1 MMGRWKKYAGVLL
14 LALLFLSGCSVEK
27 TEQKKMKNLDF
38 VLMEDSQIPEELK
51 TLIEEK
57 KTSEM
62 KITLDDG
69 EVKYIV
75 VGYGTQKTGGYSIAV
90 DELYLTEN
98 AIHINTTLIGPS
110 KGEAVQEAES
120 FPYVVLKIEY
130 LDKSV
135 VFE

>member
-1 MMGRWKKYAGVLL
+1 MMRRWKKYAGVLL

-27 TEQKKMKNLDF
+27 TGQKKMKNLDF